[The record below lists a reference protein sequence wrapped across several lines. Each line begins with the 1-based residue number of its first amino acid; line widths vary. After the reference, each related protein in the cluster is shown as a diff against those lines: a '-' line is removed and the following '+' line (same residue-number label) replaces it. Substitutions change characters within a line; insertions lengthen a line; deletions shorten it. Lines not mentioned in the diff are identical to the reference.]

1 MKRTLVTLIVVIV
14 TACFAI
20 AQQKSAVPLPDTNSV
35 SLPLDEYNKLV
46 RLATNPPKK
55 PTVPP
60 VSYSLKRA
68 DMKLRVDNDHVS
80 GSIQLE
86 GETFKKGMMKVPLTT
101 GMTILDARQEGKA
114 VPLEQENGSQ
124 VAILSGPSEFSITLN
139 PALPLAIEAGRAS
152 FSLIVPAAGS
162 AQVTLTVPGEHT
174 SVNVSPG
181 LVTSRVSDKGNTT
194 VEATL
199 VPGQQATLWWAAR
212 EAAAPVVPREI
223 RFLSNVKT
231 LVSVSEAD
239 IRLAALA
246 DIAVVQG
253 DPAQFELE
261 VPAGYEV
268 TGVTGASLESSEV
281 QSGILVLKVSTPSQR
296 SHQFLVSLERS
307 ITETKESVPFLSFKS
322 TQREIG
328 EVLVEGAGTMEL
340 TATESGS
347 LKRMDVKETNP
358 YLRSLAHFPPQAA
371 FRYHRQPN
379 EAPTLA
385 LAWVR
390 FPDSS
395 VLAAVAES
403 AEITT
408 MVTTEGRSLTEIK
421 LTVKNQA
428 QPFLKVALPAGATIL
443 TADVAG
449 EKVKPVQG
457 SDGNRV
463 PLLRPGFRPAGP
475 YTISFVFMHSGAA
488 FAKKGSSEISLP
500 SMDVPINVLQWEV
513 FLPEQYKVKDFAGDV
528 IAADRVPPPM
538 QEGSGIGYGYGGG
551 IGSGSGAGIGPG
563 SGGGIGG
570 GIFRTNSNAMLLPG
584 QLAGVIVDPSGAPI
598 GGATISITNPG
609 TGFNTSTSTD
619 GEGRWTVSNLT
630 SGNYKIRAES
640 PGFHPTVHNVVYNA
654 NRPGTFNFSLNVGA
668 AMETVEVQAESV
680 ESLPMNGR
688 NMTDLSQMKSGVAQP
703 GAASANVV
711 NLQRRVAGVL
721 PVAIDIPRAGTSF
734 KFVRPLVLN
743 EETRVT
749 FSYKNK

>member
-1 MKRTLVTLIVVIV
+1 
-14 TACFAI
+14 
-20 AQQKSAVPLPDTNSV
+20 
-35 SLPLDEYNKLV
+35 LPLDEYNKLV
-46 RLATNPPKK
+46 ELAAHPPKK
-55 PTVPP
+55 PSLPP
-60 VSYSLKRA
+60 VNYSLKRA
-68 DMKLRVDNDHVS
+68 DLKLRVENDHVA

-101 GMTILDARQEGKA
+101 GMTILEARQEGKA
-114 VPLEQENGSQ
+114 VPLEQESGNQ

-152 FSLIVPAAGS
+152 FSFSVPSAGS

-174 SVNVSPG
+174 SVDVNPG
-181 LVTSRVSDKGNTT
+181 LVTKRASEKGNTT

-199 VPGQQATLWWAAR
+199 VPGQQATFWWATR
-212 EAAAPVVPREI
+212 EAAAPVVPREV

-239 IRLAALA
+239 LRLVALA
-246 DIAVVQG
+246 DISVVQG

-268 TGVTGASLESSEV
+268 TGVTGASLESSEA
-281 QSGILVLKVSTPSQR
+281 QLGRLVLKVGTASQR
-296 SHQFLVSLERS
+296 SHQFLISMERS
-307 ITETKESVPFLSFKS
+307 ISETKENVPFLGFKNA
-322 TQREIG
+322 QREIG

-340 TATESGS
+340 TATEGGS

-379 EAPTLA
+379 EAPSLA

-428 QPFLKVALPAGATIL
+428 QPFLKVALPAGASIL

-475 YTISFVFMHSGAA
+475 YNISFVFMHSGTA
-488 FAKKGSSEISLP
+488 FAKKGSSELSLP
-500 SMDVPINVLQWEV
+500 GMDIPINVLQWEV
-513 FLPEQYKVKDFAGDV
+513 FLPEQYRVKDFAGDV
-528 IAADRVPPPM
+528 IAADRLQPAM
-538 QEGSGIGYGYGGG
+538 QEGSLGYGSGGG

-563 SGGGIGG
+563 RGGGIVGDVIAG
-570 GIFRTNSNAMLLPG
+570 FPG
-584 QLAGVIVDPSGAPI
+584 QLGGMIVDPSGAPI
-598 GGATISITNPG
+598 AGAAITITNPA

-619 GEGRWTVSNLT
+619 DGGRWTVFNLT
-630 SGNYKIRAES
+630 SGKYKLRAES
-640 PGFHPTVHNVVYNA
+640 PGFNPVVHNVVYNA
-654 NRPGTFNFSLNVGA
+654 DRPGTLNFSLNVGTA
-668 AMETVEVQAESV
+668 AETVEVEAESV
-680 ESLPMNGR
+680 QSLPTNRR
-688 NMTDLSQMKSGVAQP
+688 NMTDLAQMKPGLAQP

-743 EETRVT
+743 EETKVT